1 MNGRA
6 KMHERRRMVA
16 GAAIALALA
25 SLSGGAV
32 AATPTIEVW
41 KSPSCGCCAE
51 WVKHL
56 QANGFAVKVNDSGN
70 TAARARLGVPMKLGS
85 CHTAQ
90 VGGYAIEGHVPAADI
105 KRLLAEQPNAVGL
118 AVPGMPIGSPGMEQG
133 NDREPYDVL
142 LVERGGSTR
151 VYQSHR

>member
-1 MNGRA
+1 
-6 KMHERRRMVA
+6 MHEPRRRFTSDV
-16 GAAIALALA
+16 IALALA
-25 SLSGGAV
+25 SITGVAV
-32 AATPTIEVW
+32 AAPRTIEVW

-56 QANGFAVKVNDSGN
+56 QANGFAVKVSDTGN
-70 TAARARLGVPMKLGS
+70 TAARARLGVPMKYGS

-90 VGGYAIEGHVPAADI
+90 VDGYALEGHVPAEDI
-105 KRLLAEQPNAVGL
+105 KRLLAERPNAIGL

-133 NDREPYDVL
+133 NQRDPYDVVL
-142 LVERGGSTR
+142 IERGGSTR